1 MNKQKIQNV
10 SKTNVGVAVH
20 GNPKIKSNVG
30 VALLGD
36 PKGITLIALVIT
48 IVVLIILAGVAI
60 NLAINNNG
68 IFTKAKEAKTQTEK
82 ASLKEQIE
90 FAVLAAK
97 ISNNFDTNLDK
108 EILQTELAKITGASV
123 TKSENDDLPWTV
135 KKDGY
140 IFTISQTGEVKEKVG
155 IAITTGDIDLL
166 KGETTSQ
173 TVTAELLNGET
184 GTIKWSSTGNIT
196 LSQTTGTTT
205 TVALSESANVGDIA
219 TITAE
224 IEGKSQKDTIKVK
237 VVTKATGLTIEPV
250 TLVANETKDIGKI
263 TVEPANAEGI
273 EIKGYTITTGES
285 YISLDTTTGKVTGT
299 ALGSATITVT
309 AEGKISKETITGTCS
324 VTVQKSLVTVTAQ
337 QIAQNPKLYY
347 GKEVKNYKASETDDN
362 VYRIFYVNTI
372 DNEFGD
378 PQYTIYLK
386 ADDSMAKDS
395 NSAKYNLNDYA
406 KYDSTNTKV
415 IAMNPKW
422 AAQRG
427 TATWKINEQAA
438 AYLCS
443 PVTSTD
449 STLPWS
455 GYYNPDKANYV
466 IGSPSVEMYVK
477 SYNQAYNGI
486 ITDTTKY
493 PLGAEYR
500 ATSSPGYI
508 YTLNGKQSTISNTDY
523 YTGTDSLD
531 YSDRYNNMYCGKNG
545 NKGNYIW
552 WLASPS
558 ADYSNCVCNVRGD
571 SAYLYR
577 DNAGHTNGLCP
588 LVSLKSN
595 FQPQI
600 EV

>member
-1 MNKQKIQNV
+1 MGTFPNRKQDRKLKQVENKNNLDRLGSVPNAETTQKDKKLKASSMREINWKTEENKEENEKMNKQKIQNV
-10 SKTNVGVAVH
+10 RKTNVGVAVH

-97 ISNNFDTNLDK
+97 ISNNFDTNIDK
-108 EILQTELAKITGASV
+108 EILQTELAKITGVIV
-123 TKSENDDLPWTV
+123 TKSTDDDLPWTV

-155 IAITTGDIDLL
+155 IAITTGDIELL

-173 TVTAELLNGET
+173 TLTAELLNGET

-299 ALGSATITVT
+299 ALGNATITVT
-309 AEGKISKETITGTCS
+309 AEVKLSKE
-324 VTVQKSLVTVTAQ
+324 
-337 QIAQNPKLYY
+337 
-347 GKEVKNYKASETDDN
+347 
-362 VYRIFYVNTI
+362 
-372 DNEFGD
+372 
-378 PQYTIYLK
+378 
-386 ADDSMAKDS
+386 
-395 NSAKYNLNDYA
+395 
-406 KYDSTNTKV
+406 
-415 IAMNPKW
+415 
-422 AAQRG
+422 
-427 TATWKINEQAA
+427 
-438 AYLCS
+438 
-443 PVTSTD
+443 
-449 STLPWS
+449 
-455 GYYNPDKANYV
+455 
-466 IGSPSVEMYVK
+466 
-477 SYNQAYNGI
+477 I
-486 ITDTTKY
+486 IT
-493 PLGAEYR
+493 
-500 ATSSPGYI
+500 
-508 YTLNGKQSTISNTDY
+508 
-523 YTGTDSLD
+523 
-531 YSDRYNNMYCGKNG
+531 
-545 NKGNYIW
+545 
-552 WLASPS
+552 
-558 ADYSNCVCNVRGD
+558 
-571 SAYLYR
+571 
-577 DNAGHTNGLCP
+577 
-588 LVSLKSN
+588 
-595 FQPQI
+595 
-600 EV
+600 